1 MWMILWL
8 MIAILVIAVIGFI
21 AVALGEGKSKVGNYI
36 FDICMKVCIILTVE
50 VLVLLVI
57 KIVSL

>member
-21 AVALGEGKSKVGNYI
+21 AGTLGEGKSKVGNCI